1 MTALYSSR
9 EGMMNTNTTPE
20 LFRHFPELRERIPWI
35 PLARPTPVQR
45 LERLESFLRAAP
57 IWIKRDDRTSEIY
70 GGDKARKFEFVFGD
84 VIRRGS
90 GRVLAFGRAG
100 SEHCLAVTAFA
111 HHFRLHPVL
120 ALRRPHRGPDVQRIL
135 EIEHAL
141 GADMHHLGG
150 GPRAALRF
158 LRSLLTRQGGRVPAG
173 LPYILWPR
181 RIEVAGAMGYINA
194 AYELQRQIAV
204 GILPEP
210 ERIYVPVGS
219 GTTLAGL
226 AVGCRLAGLHSRV
239 IGVLGAHGTRNAGRI
254 ASRLVATLHARSSRM
269 RSAIPRVPALE
280 LNDRY
285 AGGPSIAT
293 SSAQHCIGLLHD
305 LESVDLDPAYG
316 ARTMAALVDDLRQ
329 QPASGPVLFWHAHPS
344 GVLTR
349 HRAHIALPRE
359 LRELFVAR

>member
-1 MTALYSSR
+1 MK
-9 EGMMNTNTTPE
+9 TNAAPE

-35 PLARPTPVQR
+35 PLARPTPVHR
-45 LERLESFLRAAP
+45 LERLESFLHAAP
-57 IWIKRDDRTSEIY
+57 IWIKRDDRTSDVF

-111 HHFRLHPVL
+111 HHFRLRPVL
-120 ALRRPHRGPDVQRIL
+120 ALRRPHRGPDVKRIL

-150 GPRAALRF
+150 GPRAWLR
-158 LRSLLTRQGGRVPAG
+158 LARSLLAREGGRLPF
-173 LPYILWPR
+173 PYILWPHR
-181 RIEVAGAMGYINA
+181 VEVWGAMGYVNA
-194 AYELQRQIAV
+194 AYELKRQIAV
-204 GILPEP
+204 GIIPEP

-219 GTTLAGL
+219 GATLAGL
-226 AVGCRLAGLHSRV
+226 AVGCRLADLPGRV
-239 IGVLGAHGTRNAGRI
+239 IGVLGAHGSRRAGRI
-254 ASRLVATLHARSSRM
+254 ASRLTGALQRRSSRL
-269 RSAIPRVPALE
+269 RNAPCGELNFE

-293 SSAQHCIGLLHD
+293 SSAQHCIGLLRD
-305 LESVDLDPAYG
+305 LESLDLDPAYG
-316 ARTMAALVDDLRQ
+316 ARTMAALVDDLRR
-329 QPASGPVLFWHAHPS
+329 QPASGPVLFWHGHAS

-349 HRAHIALPRE
+349 HPDRVVLPRE